1 MSYKEV
7 PQWLSHK
14 PIVSVDYSEKDA
26 YAGDARFL
34 SLGKATWNAE
44 EISAKIFRWADEGE
58 RWSRQGEE
66 LPLWRLLDL
75 TKLLLGV
82 ITGQQTTLE
91 EGVVDEE
98 GKAFL
103 DGFIQEN
110 MMLYQ
115 PRIHEIVE
123 MLSGFSAPKS
133 DSKTPNI
140 FSFATSELSQDALFA
155 YLICWADDSYLQ
167 SDREM
172 CLLGKAFL
180 SLLSDI
186 PYVNIHKVNVGR
198 QWRNI
203 DVWVEINDNCF
214 LAIEDKT
221 GTSIHSNQL
230 CRYKEIVEEE
240 YEGKMND
247 LRFVYVKT
255 ENEPCSIEK
264 QVHDAGYKTVN
275 RVDLLS
281 VLDGYQG
288 HSPIVLD
295 YRKHL
300 QEIEDKT
307 NRFMSISV
315 DKWDWYAWQGFY
327 KHLETHIDVRSWEY
341 VSNPAGGFLGL
352 WWHFVPNDEIEMYLQ
367 FEEQKLCIKIMY
379 DGTENRSDVRWRYHN
394 RLMEKAGEM
403 GVRIEKPVR
412 FGAGTYM
419 TIGIVPA
426 EDLFGEGLLDM
437 EQLVSKLRVLE
448 SLVDNSI

>member
-98 GKAFL
+98 GTAFL

-123 MLSGFSAPKS
+123 MLSGFSATKS

-172 CLLGKAFL
+172 CLLGQAFL
-180 SLLSDI
+180 SLL
-186 PYVNIHKVNVGR
+186 
-198 QWRNI
+198 
-203 DVWVEINDNCF
+203 
-214 LAIEDKT
+214 
-221 GTSIHSNQL
+221 
-230 CRYKEIVEEE
+230 
-240 YEGKMND
+240 
-247 LRFVYVKT
+247 
-255 ENEPCSIEK
+255 
-264 QVHDAGYKTVN
+264 
-275 RVDLLS
+275 
-281 VLDGYQG
+281 
-288 HSPIVLD
+288 
-295 YRKHL
+295 
-300 QEIEDKT
+300 
-307 NRFMSISV
+307 
-315 DKWDWYAWQGFY
+315 
-327 KHLETHIDVRSWEY
+327 
-341 VSNPAGGFLGL
+341 
-352 WWHFVPNDEIEMYLQ
+352 
-367 FEEQKLCIKIMY
+367 
-379 DGTENRSDVRWRYHN
+379 
-394 RLMEKAGEM
+394 
-403 GVRIEKPVR
+403 
-412 FGAGTYM
+412 
-419 TIGIVPA
+419 
-426 EDLFGEGLLDM
+426 
-437 EQLVSKLRVLE
+437 
-448 SLVDNSI
+448 